1 MSEPNN
7 RIRTEAGADLER
19 MPLVGRSSAMQ
30 EIHYALARLTQTE
43 LTVMITGESGT
54 GKAFVARVLHDF
66 GRQKKCPFVA
76 LNMAAVPCNLIEGF
90 EEAKGGTL
98 FLDDIGSMSLE
109 AQTILLRV
117 LQHGENVPA
126 TGRDPI
132 RPNVRIIAAT
142 NKDLA
147 GLISQGLFREDLFFR
162 LNVVPLRLPPLR
174 DRLDDIVELAQH
186 FFAQAAAA
194 GLPLKRLDA
203 GALERLKRHRWRGN
217 IRELQNLAFRLAA
230 LHPQETITSELV
242 ELELGAESARLPP
255 ASLASINSHDMRIP
269 QSPPRPTLATAIE
282 GYLAELF
289 SDRDGGPLPGL
300 YHRTVREIEYPL
312 ISRVLA
318 ATKGN
323 QIKAAELLGL
333 NRNTL
338 RKKVRNLG
346 ITWQRSPR

>member
-117 LQHGENVPA
+117 LQDGEYIPA
-126 TGRDPI
+126 SGRNPI
-132 RPNVRIIAAT
+132 RPNVRIVAAT

-147 GLISQGLFREDLFFR
+147 GLIRQGLFREDLFFR

-203 GALERLKRHRWRGN
+203 GALERLKRHRWPGN

-242 ELELGAESARLPP
+242 ELELGAESALLPP
-255 ASLASINSHDMRIP
+255 VINSHDLRKSHP
-269 QSPPRPTLATAIE
+269 PPRPTLATAIE
-282 GYLAELF
+282 NYLAELF
-289 SDRDGGPLPGL
+289 PDRNGCPPPGL
-300 YHRTVREIEYPL
+300 YHRTLREIEYPL

-338 RKKVRNLG
+338 RKKLRNLG
-346 ITWQRSPR
+346 IKW

>member
-1 MSEPNN
+1 
-7 RIRTEAGADLER
+7 
-19 MPLVGRSSAMQ
+19 
-30 EIHYALARLTQTE
+30 
-43 LTVMITGESGT
+43 
-54 GKAFVARVLHDF
+54 
-66 GRQKKCPFVA
+66 
-76 LNMAAVPCNLIEGF
+76 
-90 EEAKGGTL
+90 
-98 FLDDIGSMSLE
+98 MSLE
-109 AQTILLRV
+109 TQAILLRV
-117 LQHGENVPA
+117 LQHGEYIPA
-126 TGRDPI
+126 SGQSPI

-142 NKDLA
+142 NKDVA
-147 GLISQGLFREDLFFR
+147 GLIRQGLFREDLFFR

-203 GALERLKRHRWRGN
+203 GALERLKQHRWPGN
-217 IRELQNLAFRLAA
+217 IRELQNLTFRLAA
-230 LHPQETITSELV
+230 LYPQETITSELG
-242 ELELGAESARLPP
+242 ELELRAESSRLP
-255 ASLASINSHDMRIP
+255 ASINSHDVRISQP
-269 QSPPRPTLATAIE
+269 AQHQTLATAIE
-282 GYLAELF
+282 YYLGELF
-289 SDRDGGPLPGL
+289 HDRDGCPPPGL

-346 ITWQRSPR
+346 IKLQRSPR

>member
-30 EIHYALARLTQTE
+30 EIHRALARLTQTD
-43 LTVMITGESGT
+43 LSVMITGESGS
-54 GKAFVARVLHDF
+54 GKELVARALHDY
-66 GRQKKCPFVA
+66 GKQKKGPFVA
-76 LNMAAVPCNLIEGF
+76 FNMAADPCDLIEGF

-98 FLDDIGSMSLE
+98 FLDDIAGMSLE
-109 AQTILLRV
+109 GQTRLLRI
-117 LQHGENVPA
+117 LQHGEYTTSGSRN
-126 TGRDPI
+126 PI
-132 RPNVRIIAAT
+132 KPNVRIIAAT
-142 NKDLA
+142 NKDVA
-147 GLISQGLFREDLFFR
+147 GLIRQGLFREDLYFR
-162 LNVVPLRLPPLR
+162 LNVVPVRLPPLR

-194 GLPLKRLDA
+194 GLPLKHLDA
-203 GALERLKRHRWRGN
+203 GALERLKQHRWPGN
-217 IRELQNLAFRLAA
+217 IRELQNLTFRLAA
-230 LHPQETITSELV
+230 LYPQETITSELV
-242 ELELGAESARLPP
+242 ELELGAESSRLPQ
-255 ASLASINSHDMRIP
+255 ASPASINSHDARISQP
-269 QSPPRPTLATAIE
+269 AQRQTLATAIE
-282 GYLAELF
+282 YYLAELLP
-289 SDRDGGPLPGL
+289 DGDGCPPPGL

-346 ITWQRSPR
+346 IKLQRSPR

>member
-30 EIHYALARLTQTE
+30 EIHRALARLTQTD
-43 LTVMITGESGT
+43 LSVMITGESGS
-54 GKAFVARVLHDF
+54 GKELVARALHDY
-66 GRQKKCPFVA
+66 GKQKKGPFVA
-76 LNMAAVPCNLIEGF
+76 LNMAADPCDLIEGF

-109 AQTILLRV
+109 GQTRLLRI
-117 LQHGENVPA
+117 LQRGEY
-126 TGRDPI
+126 TTSGGRNPI
-132 RPNVRIIAAT
+132 EPNVRIIAAT
-142 NKDLA
+142 NKDVA
-147 GLISQGLFREDLFFR
+147 GLIRQGLFREDLYFR
-162 LNVVPLRLPPLR
+162 LNVVLLRLPPLR
-174 DRLDDIVELAQH
+174 DHLDDIVELAQH

-203 GALERLKRHRWRGN
+203 GALERLKHHRWPGN
-217 IRELQNLAFRLAA
+217 IRELQNLTFRLAA

-242 ELELGAESARLPP
+242 ELELGAESSQLPP
-255 ASLASINSHDMRIP
+255 ASLASINSHEVRISQP
-269 QSPPRPTLATAIE
+269 AQRQTLATAIE
-282 GYLAELF
+282 YYLAELF
-289 SDRDGGPLPGL
+289 HERDGCPPPGL
-300 YHRTVREIEYPL
+300 YHRTVREIEFPL

-318 ATKGN
+318 VTKGN

-346 ITWQRSPR
+346 IKLQRSPR

>member
-19 MPLVGRSSAMQ
+19 MPIVGRSSAMQ
-30 EIHYALARLTQTE
+30 EIHCALARLTRTD

-54 GKAFVARVLHDF
+54 GKALVARVLHDH
-66 GRQKKCPFVA
+66 GKQKKCPFIA

-98 FLDDIGSMSLE
+98 FLDDVGSMSLE
-109 AQTILLRV
+109 TQTILLRV
-117 LQHGENVPA
+117 LQHGEYIPA
-126 TGRDPI
+126 SGQSPI
-132 RPNVRIIAAT
+132 KPNVRIIAAT
-142 NKDLA
+142 NKDVA
-147 GLISQGLFREDLFFR
+147 GLIRQGLFREDLFFR

-203 GALERLKRHRWRGN
+203 GALERLKQHRWPGN

-255 ASLASINSHDMRIP
+255 ASSAAINSHDVRISQP
-269 QSPPRPTLATAIE
+269 AQRQPLATAIE
-282 GYLAELF
+282 YYLAELLP
-289 SDRDGGPLPGL
+289 DGDGCPPPGL

-346 ITWQRSPR
+346 IKLQRSPR

>member
-7 RIRTEAGADLER
+7 RVRTEAGADLER

-30 EIHYALARLTQTE
+30 EMHCALARLSQTD

-54 GKAFVARVLHDF
+54 GKALVARLLHDH
-66 GRQKKCPFVA
+66 GRQKKFPFVA
-76 LNMAAVPCNLIEGF
+76 LNMAAAPCNLIESF
-90 EEAKGGTL
+90 ETAKGGTL

-109 AQTILLRV
+109 TQTILLRV
-117 LQHGENVPA
+117 LQDGEYLLAGGHN
-126 TGRDPI
+126 PI
-132 RPNVRIIAAT
+132 APNVRIIAAT

-147 GLISQGLFREDLFFR
+147 GLIRQGLFREDLFFR

-174 DRLDDIVELAQH
+174 DRLDDIVELAPH
-186 FFAQAAAA
+186 FFAQAAAE
-194 GLPLKRLDA
+194 GLPLKCLDA
-203 GALERLKRHRWRGN
+203 GALERLKQHPWPGN
-217 IRELQNLAFRLAA
+217 IRELQNLTFRLAA

-255 ASLASINSHDMRIP
+255 AINSHDLRKSQP
-269 QSPPRPTLATAIE
+269 PTLATAIE
-282 GYLAELF
+282 NYLAELF
-289 SDRDGGPLPGL
+289 LDREGRLPPDL
-300 YHRTVREIEYPL
+300 YHRTVREIECPL
-312 ISRVLA
+312 ITRVLA
-318 ATKGN
+318 VTKGN

-346 ITWQRSPR
+346 IKLQRSPR

>member
-19 MPLVGRSSAMQ
+19 MPIVGRSSAMQ
-30 EIHYALARLTQTE
+30 EIHCALARLTQTD

-54 GKAFVARVLHDF
+54 GKALVARVLHDY
-66 GRQKKCPFVA
+66 GRQKKGPFVA

-90 EEAKGGTL
+90 EEARGGTL

-109 AQTILLRV
+109 TQTILLRV
-117 LQHGENVPA
+117 LQDGEYITA
-126 TGRDPI
+126 SGRNPI

-147 GLISQGLFREDLFFR
+147 GLIRQGLFREDLFFR

-174 DRLDDIVELAQH
+174 DRLDDIVDLAQH

-203 GALERLKRHRWRGN
+203 SALERLKQHRWPGN
-217 IRELQNLAFRLAA
+217 IRELQNLTFRLAA

-242 ELELGAESARLPP
+242 ELELGAESAGFPP
-255 ASLASINSHDMRIP
+255 ASRASVDSHDMQIP
-269 QSPPRPTLATAIE
+269 QPAQRQTLATAIE
-282 GYLAELF
+282 FYLAELF
-289 SDRDGGPLPGL
+289 HDRDGRPPPDL

-346 ITWQRSPR
+346 IMWQRSPR